1 MPHRLLHYDVQREEL
16 SCSAALHMSMHP
28 IQFHRVKS
36 IAQERQAKKVILGSI
51 SQNGLSIVTWLGGI
65 LLLLALFAALSVITM
80 KTRKR
85 LRLRRN
91 PASFIEVISIEV
103 ATGMSSASGNLDPGY
118 DSSSGEKDQ
127 VIPGPILGGHT
138 VEQVNPEDEF
148 SEERNESP
156 DGHDEE

>member
-1 MPHRLLHYDVQREEL
+1 M
-16 SCSAALHMSMHP
+16 
-28 IQFHRVKS
+28 
-36 IAQERQAKKVILGSI
+36 ILGSI
-51 SQNGLSIVTWLGGI
+51 SQNGLSIMTWLGGI

-91 PASFIEVISIEV
+91 AAASATSIEVISIEV
-103 ATGMSSASGNLDPGY
+103 ATGISSASGNFDPGY

-127 VIPGPILGGHT
+127 IIPGPILGGHT

-156 DGHDEE
+156 EGHEE